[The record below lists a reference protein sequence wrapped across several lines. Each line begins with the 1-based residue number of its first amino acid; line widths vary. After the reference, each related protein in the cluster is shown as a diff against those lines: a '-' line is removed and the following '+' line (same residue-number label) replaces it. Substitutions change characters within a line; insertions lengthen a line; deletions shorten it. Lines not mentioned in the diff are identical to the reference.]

1 MESQSENGANFQTVA
16 VENTTIPP
24 RINEIPTNVKIKG
37 FVKEDSIFVRRA
49 IESSGLPVDNISK
62 IKLVG
67 ASSKGF
73 AGVNPET
80 GEMIFLL
87 DFERQ
92 SRARQF
98 RTIIHELSHENEP
111 FEAKNIHIF
120 GSQENMQK
128 VANNVKKFA
137 EQTKTSGLCLDYSH
151 KASLL
156 EFESG
161 KTDEKRFLSE
171 CYAEMIE
178 FRYRKPERLRQVLE
192 SQNKETADEIMNI
205 LDDTLLILNPHLKSK
220 AELDTHIDN
229 LHTWVRTAS
238 IKQEAERN
246 KQSFLEK
253 SLRKVLSPERATELL
268 VAFTM
273 EQIEI
278 MHDMQL
284 YPTKYGMTPD
294 QAGKFLIPQDP
305 PMAKWAMDNIGDI
318 WEISAGFTAMRLG
331 FVALNEVLKKE
342 PIKKLTGGYQVSDDA
357 AFWTSLMT
365 TWTVKA
371 AHSMGWI
378 SSNWLRLG
386 DMPIGAWHDHT
397 VNPVPEMIFGQGV
410 AAAVLVATH
419 YATKYREP
427 IKNFVV
433 RAAKFTGKK
442 FKEFDTMMN
451 NLGKPRDGIDLA
463 VEIINEQ
470 NNDNLDNHG

>member
-1 MESQSENGANFQTVA
+1 MESKGETGANIQTSLTENVA
-16 VENTTIPP
+16 LPP
-24 RINEIPTNVKIKG
+24 RINEIPPNVKIKG
-37 FVKEDSIFVRRA
+37 FSTKDDTAFVRRA
-49 IESSGLPVDNISK
+49 IESSGLPVENIPK
-62 IKLVG
+62 IRFVG
-67 ASSKGF
+67 VKTKAFASVDPK
-73 AGVNPET
+73 T
-80 GEMIFLL
+80 GEMSFHLS
-87 DFERQ
+87 FERQ
-92 SRARQF
+92 PRTTQF
-98 RTIIHELSHENEP
+98 RTIIHELAHENEP
-111 FEAKNIHIF
+111 FEEKNVRIF
-120 GSQENMQK
+120 GSEENMK
-128 VANNVKKFA
+128 MAADNVKKFA
-137 EQTKTSGLCLDYSH
+137 EQTKATGLCLGYSH
-151 KASLL
+151 KGTLL
-156 EFESG
+156 EFEGG
-161 KTDEKRFLSE
+161 KIDEQRYLSE
-171 CYAEMIE
+171 SYAEMIE

-192 SQNKETADEIMNI
+192 SQNKDTAEEIMNG
-205 LDDTLLILNPHLKSK
+205 LDNTLLALNPHLKTK
-220 AELDTHIDN
+220 EELNTHIDN
-229 LHTWVRTAS
+229 LQSWVREVS
-238 IKQEAERN
+238 NKREEERKKQP
-246 KQSFLEK
+246 FLER
-253 SLRKVLSPERATELL
+253 SLRKILSPERATELL

-278 MHDMQL
+278 VHDMQL
-284 YPTKYGMTPD
+284 YPTKYGMTQN
-294 QAGKFLIPQDP
+294 QAGEWLIPQDP

-397 VNPVPEMIFGQGV
+397 VNPVPGMIFGQGV

-419 YATKYREP
+419 YTTKYREP

-451 NLGKPRDGIDLA
+451 NLGRPKNGIDIA
-463 VEIINEQ
+463 VDILKEQ
-470 NNDNLDNHG
+470 NDDEKP

>member
-1 MESQSENGANFQTVA
+1 MESKGEISANVQAPVF
-16 VENTTIPP
+16 ENTALPP
-24 RINEIPTNVKIKG
+24 RINEIPQNVKIKG
-37 FVKEDSIFVRRA
+37 FVKEDATFVRRA
-49 IESSGLPVDNISK
+49 IESSGLPIDNISR

-67 ASSKGF
+67 VKHKGF

-80 GEMIFLL
+80 GEMVFLL

-92 SRARQF
+92 SRSRQF
-98 RTIIHELSHENEP
+98 RTIVHELSHENEP
-111 FEAKNIHIF
+111 FEEKNIRLF
-120 GSQENMQK
+120 GSEEKMQR
-128 VANNVKKFA
+128 AAENVKKFA

-161 KTDEKRFLSE
+161 KTDEQRFLSE
-171 CYAEMIE
+171 CYAEMVE

-192 SQNKETADEIMNI
+192 SQNRETANEIFDELEN
-205 LDDTLLILNPHLKSK
+205 TLLALNPHLKSK
-220 AELDTHIDN
+220 EELDAHINN
-229 LHTWVRTAS
+229 LRSWIREAS
-238 IKQEAERN
+238 LKREGERN
-246 KQSFLEK
+246 NQSFLER

-278 MHDMQL
+278 VHDMQL
-284 YPTKYGMTPD
+284 YPTKYGMTQD
-294 QAGKFLIPQDP
+294 QAGNWLIPQDP

-378 SSNWLRLG
+378 SSNWLYLG

-397 VNPVPEMIFGQGV
+397 VNPVPGMIFGQGV

-427 IKNFVV
+427 IKNLVV

-451 NLGKPRDGIDLA
+451 NLGKPKNSVDIA
-463 VEIINEQ
+463 VDIIKEQ
-470 NNDNLDNHG
+470 NNDDE